1 MQLSSPLVSIC
12 IPVYNT
18 EKYIDETLN
27 CVCNQT
33 YKNVEIIF
41 SNNCCTDKTIEIIK
55 KRNDSRIKIY
65 HNTENIGLV
74 GNFRKVLT
82 YATGKYM
89 MFLGADD
96 GIDLT
101 AVEKGVAIL
110 EARGNENI
118 MVVNTYI
125 KIINDE
131 SKVIAT
137 KKFLFGKGK
146 ISSWWAIR
154 STLFFGFNIIGEPN
168 GSLFR
173 TEAYR
178 NVPEPKFKNG
188 CRWTLDMDMKNEFF
202 IQGPTYVIP
211 ESLGMFRISSQSNS
225 NLNLRFEQAKLYR
238 EYAMRLYRDKR
249 YKLSFFWV
257 ITATI
262 NSFILQI
269 VRNLF
274 YVIFIKNK

>member
-1 MQLSSPLVSIC
+1 MQPSLPLVSIC

-18 EKYIDETLN
+18 EKYIGETLD
-27 CVCNQT
+27 CVLNQT

-41 SNNCCTDKTIEIIK
+41 SDNCCTDATIQIIEQ
-55 KRNDSRIKIY
+55 RNDPRIKIF
-65 HNTENIGLV
+65 HNSENIGLV
-74 GNFRKVLT
+74 PNFRKVLT
-82 YATGKYM
+82 YATGKYI

-110 EARGNENI
+110 EDPKYQDI
-118 MVVNTYI
+118 MVVNTHI

-137 KKFLFGKGK
+137 KKFPIVRGKL
-146 ISSWWAIR
+146 SSWWAIR
-154 STLFFGFNIIGEPN
+154 STLFYGFNIIGEPN

-173 TEAYR
+173 TDAYKKI
-178 NVPEPKFKNG
+178 PEPKFKNG

-202 IQGPTYVIP
+202 LQGPTYVIP
-211 ESLGMFRISSQSNS
+211 EALGMFRISAQSNS
-225 NLNLRFEQAKLYR
+225 NANLRFEQAKLYR
-238 EYAMRLYRDKR
+238 QYAFRLYKDKR
-249 YKLSFFWV
+249 YHLSFLWM

-274 YVIFIKNK
+274 YVFFIKNK